1 MKHSKIISAV
11 LAATIIGT
19 SMTAVASAKELSSAN
34 TSIVA
39 PCYAIASNPVSQLS
53 ISGTTAYCSSKV
65 SGPSVKSITAEQT
78 LEKFWGLWIWNEV
91 DNANWT
97 KVVNSSTI
105 TMSNKKYN
113 LESGTY
119 RLKTVFTLTA
129 TNGETET
136 ITVYSGEVTI

>member
-1 MKHSKIISAV
+1 MKHSKIISAI
-11 LAATIIGT
+11 LAAAIIGT

-39 PCYAIASNPVSQLS
+39 PCYAIANNPVSQLS
-53 ISGTTAYCSSKV
+53 VSGTTAYCSSQV
-65 SGPSVKSITAEQT
+65 SGLSVKSITAEQS
-78 LEKFWGLWIWNEV
+78 LEKFWVGYW
-91 DNANWT
+91 DKT
-97 KVVNSSTI
+97 VNTNRI

-136 ITVYSGEVTI
+136 ITVYSEEVTI